1 MFESERQNGNLVTK
15 QSLNYHFSKS
25 DEWQLSNC
33 FVTEWPFGCS
43 DSKSK
48 ERKKQPEAYRMHI
61 HVAIPQSRNLR
72 NPSILQENKT
82 TLENG
87 LHNCVSDTGVKM
99 YSIKLNGDRALFA
112 E

>member
-1 MFESERQNGNLVTK
+1 MAIGRLFCHRAAIRLIRLKVKG
-15 QSLNYHFSKS
+15 
-25 DEWQLSNC
+25 
-33 FVTEWPFGCS
+33 TE
-43 DSKSK
+43 
-48 ERKKQPEAYRMHI
+48 KQPEAYRMHI

-87 LHNCVSDTGVKM
+87 LHNCMSHTGVKM
-99 YSIKLNGDRALFA
+99 YSIKLNGDRGLFA